1 MRHIFSNPWKI
12 FWLAVVVRLVAAFCL
27 NYYLADIAKRDYLIA
42 GDADGYWQLAEK
54 IVAGEEFSLYT
65 PPRQVMRMPAFPA
78 ILAVSISLFGTSQAA
93 ARLFL
98 ALLTSVAIF
107 PAFWLAARHHSKP
120 AGMVAALII
129 ALMPLYI
136 GFSVLILSE
145 ILFATCI
152 LFNIWAL
159 SRWLDTDDPKEAFLW
174 AAIAGLLA
182 SIAIYIRPSWLLFPP
197 GLIIALILFSK
208 SFFRK
213 RLLQSIVMLI
223 CMLLPLIPWGIRN
236 QQLTGHFVITT
247 LWMGPSL
254 YDGLHPSATGS
265 SDMTFFEQDRVLDRM
280 SEFEMNRHYRDQALK
295 FARENPG
302 RAIELGF
309 IKLWRY
315 WKPWPNAEQF
325 QNPILMGIIA
335 AGFLFLAG
343 WAIRGI
349 WVTPDNL
356 ELLFLCTLPIVYFSA
371 LHMLFVSSLRYRLPA
386 EYPLAV
392 LAAIGIVEWYRHRAA
407 KNYEK

>member
-12 FWLAVVVRLVAAFCL
+12 FLLAVMVRLVAALCL

-54 IVAGEEFSLYT
+54 IVAGKEFSLYT

-78 ILAVSISLFGTSQAA
+78 ILAVSISLFGNSQAA

-98 ALLTSVAIF
+98 ALLTSLAIF
-107 PAFWLAARHHSKP
+107 PAFWLATRHHSKP
-120 AGMVAALII
+120 AGIVAGLII

-159 SRWLDTDDPKEAFLW
+159 SRWLDSDDPKGAFLW

-213 RLLQSIVMLI
+213 RLLQSMVMLI

-254 YDGLHPSATGS
+254 YDGLHPTATGS

-335 AGFLFLAG
+335 AGFLSLAG
-343 WAIRGI
+343 WATRGI
-349 WVTPDNL
+349 WVTFDNL

-392 LAAIGIVEWYRHRAA
+392 LAAIGIAEWYRHRMA
-407 KNYEK
+407 KNDEK